1 MEEIKL
7 CSGIQVKVNDEGE
20 TITLNVEDQQFTESF
35 YQLIEMMEQ
44 TESHMNSEAVKA
56 MSEHEQ
62 LKEMIRETRK
72 IMAEIDRIFGENA
85 CRKVFGDIVPNMYL
99 IADFFHKI
107 EPIAKKYMSKRQ
119 EEIHSRYN
127 RDRKGGAPYPGNRN
141 HRRNQ
146 KGSKNV

>member
-7 CSGIQVKVNDEGE
+7 CSGIQVKVNDKGE
-20 TITLNVEDQQFTESF
+20 TITLNVEDQQFTENF
-35 YQLIEMMEQ
+35 YQLVDMMEQ
-44 TESHMNSEAVKA
+44 TEAHMGSDAVKA

-62 LKEMIRETRK
+62 LKEMIQETRK
-72 IMAEIDRIFGENA
+72 IMAEIDHIFGENA

-107 EPIAKKYMSKRQ
+107 EPIANKYMSKRR
-119 EEIHSRYN
+119 EEINSRYN
-127 RDRKGGAPYPGNRN
+127 RDRKGGTPYPGNRS
-141 HRRNQ
+141 HRRNH